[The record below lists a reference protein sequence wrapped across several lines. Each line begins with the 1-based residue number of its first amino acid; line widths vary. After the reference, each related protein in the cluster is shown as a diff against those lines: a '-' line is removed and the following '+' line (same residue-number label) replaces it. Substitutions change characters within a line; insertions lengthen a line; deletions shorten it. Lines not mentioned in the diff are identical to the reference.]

1 MTRRPTAFLNR
12 FRARIFSCFFVN
24 FVSSI
29 IFAVFFDKAA
39 DGLSKVPVK
48 NEIASNQKNEDFKIP
63 MKKIDENNQIEMFKK
78 SNYSLVEM
86 MKLRKIQKQQKIQ
99 QGI

>member
-1 MTRRPTAFLNR
+1 
-12 FRARIFSCFFVN
+12 
-24 FVSSI
+24 
-29 IFAVFFDKAA
+29 
-39 DGLSKVPVK
+39 
-48 NEIASNQKNEDFKIP
+48 

>member
-1 MTRRPTAFLNR
+1 MYAEVTP
-12 FRARIFSCFFVN
+12 
-24 FVSSI
+24 
-29 IFAVFFDKAA
+29 
-39 DGLSKVPVK
+39 
-48 NEIASNQKNEDFKIP
+48 
-63 MKKIDENNQIEMFKK
+63 ENNQIEMFKK